1 MKVLT
6 VLIIVTSLVYVSR
19 ALEMEETEVEEVEN
33 EGEGNGGVGGGT
45 GKKVFFDHKISAF
58 LNEA

>member
-33 EGEGNGGVGGGT
+33 EGEGNGGVGGGS
-45 GKKVFFDHKISAF
+45 GKKVIFNH
-58 LNEA
+58 